1 VLKDAARWTSDEL
14 LQLAVSARA
23 DSNVRERWERMLSEY
38 RLASLIMQA
47 INHSTEHRTQI
58 ATIIT
63 QLGMEPPDMS
73 GWQYMVDIGEYKEF
87 EVAPED
93 GS

>member
-1 VLKDAARWTSDEL
+1 LKEAARWTSDEL
-14 LQLAVSARA
+14 LLLALSARKETPVQQR
-23 DSNVRERWERMLSEY
+23 SVEKTTEY
-38 RLASLIMQA
+38 PLASLMMQA

-73 GWQYMVDIGEYKEF
+73 GWSYMDEKGELQEITAGT
-87 EVAPED
+87 EGA
-93 GS
+93 